1 MWFDSH
7 CHLHLCAENE
17 PVGDL
22 VDRARSGGVD
32 GTVTIGIDVES
43 SRISRDIAHDHGVW
57 FAAGLHPNSADE
69 WDGETEE
76 ALRSIAADERCVAI
90 GETGLDFY
98 RNGAPR
104 DRQERV
110 FRAQVDLAKETDKA
124 LVIHTRDSLVAAL
137 EVLEECGAPD
147 RFVFHC
153 WSGTEVE
160 RALDLGAFISF
171 AGNVSFPSA
180 DDLRSAARVVPADRL
195 LVETDAPFLS
205 PVPKR
210 GRPNEPARVALVGA
224 AVATAREEPEESVA
238 ERTTANALRLFGL
251 TS

>member
-1 MWFDSH
+1 M
-7 CHLHLCAENE
+7 
-17 PVGDL
+17 
-22 VDRARSGGVD
+22 
-32 GTVTIGIDVES
+32 VTIGIDVES
-43 SRISRDIAHDHGVW
+43 SRVARDLARDHGVW

-69 WDGETEE
+69 WDGETGE
-76 ALRSIAADERCVAI
+76 ALRSLAADERCVAI

-104 DRQERV
+104 DRQGEA
-110 FRAQVDLAKETDKA
+110 FRAQIDLAKETDKA
-124 LVIHTRDSLVAAL
+124 LVIHTRDSLAEAL

-147 RFVFHC
+147 RLVFHC
-153 WSGTEVE
+153 WSGAEVE

-180 DDLRSAARVVPADRL
+180 GDLRDATRIVPADRL

-205 PVPKR
+205 PQPKR
-210 GRPNEPARVALVGA
+210 GRPNEPARVAFVGA
-224 AVATAREEPEESVA
+224 AVAAARDESEESVA
-238 ERTTANALRLFGL
+238 ERTSANARTLFGL